1 MVLGLGGSTGF
12 WARRMAHE
20 TIVHHADAALT
31 AGTGY
36 EVAPEF
42 AADTI
47 EEWLEIVTFVRAAG
61 DKRAAALTG
70 AGRSIHLHATDTPD
84 AEWLIEFGED
94 GFTWRRAHEKA
105 TVALRG
111 PLTDVML
118 VFNRRLAADSD
129 RVEVLGDAE
138 LLDFWLERAVFG

>member
-1 MVLGLGGSTGF
+1 
-12 WARRMAHE
+12 MAHE
-20 TIVHHADAALT
+20 TIVHQADAVLT
-31 AGTGY
+31 VRTGY
-36 EVAPEF
+36 EVAPEP

-47 EEWLEIVTFVRAAG
+47 EEWLEIAAFAQAAG
-61 DKRAAALTG
+61 NKEAAAPTG
-70 AGRSIHLHATDTPD
+70 TGRSIHLHATDVPG

-105 TVALRG
+105 SVALRG

-118 VFNRRLAADSD
+118 VFNRRLPADSD

-138 LLDFWLERAVFG
+138 LLDSWLERAVFG